1 MTDNFLDLFQPEPP
15 TNPKGGTPPVA
26 TPVPAPALAPAEPV
40 ASMFD
45 GVLDELVFP
54 EQPGVD
60 VPALPEQIEPEP
72 DPHDWEPA
80 PEKETAPEL
89 VATDEPEPIE
99 DEVATPLAKVETE
112 TASVLEQFERRGAI
126 DPFQSQDEAL
136 DSLVA
141 EIRASPEPEQRLA
154 LVHRPEDKARL
165 KERLGDTP
173 TDVRVVKPATTPR
186 KSRAPLLVGVG
197 VAVLAL
203 GSIGWWTLSSNK
215 ESPEPAVST
224 VESAVQPAVAEP
236 STPEFQIPTTP
247 EPVVISPADLVA
259 DVIQTTPEPAP
270 VQPEPPVAE
279 SEAEPAPVIAK
290 PAPVQPSAP
299 KPKAKLAT
307 PKPQPKPAEK
317 SWQDDALDQL
327 DNLEKRL

>member
-1 MTDNFLDLFQPEPP
+1 MTDNFLDLFQPEPS
-15 TNPKGGTPPVA
+15 TNPKGAPELAA
-26 TPVPAPALAPAEPV
+26 TPVPAPALAPAEPA

-45 GVLDELVFP
+45 GVMDDLVLP

-60 VPALPEQIEPEP
+60 VPSLPEPIEPEP
-72 DPHDWEPA
+72 EPQVGE
-80 PEKETAPEL
+80 PEPKMETAPEL
-89 VATDEPEPIE
+89 VAIDEPEPI
-99 DEVATPLAKVETE
+99 DNEVVTPQAEVETDSA
-112 TASVLEQFERRGAI
+112 TVFEQFERRGAI

-141 EIRASPEPEQRLA
+141 EIRASPEPEKRLV

-173 TDVRVVKPATTPR
+173 TDVRVVTTATTPR

-224 VESAVQPAVAEP
+224 VEPAAQPAVAEP
-236 STPEFQIPTTP
+236 STPEFQVPTTS
-247 EPVVISPADLVA
+247 EPVVINPADLVA

-279 SEAEPAPVIAK
+279 PEVAPAPVIAK
-290 PAPVQPSAP
+290 TAPVQPSAP
-299 KPKAKLAT
+299 KPKAKPAT
-307 PKPQPKPAEK
+307 PKPQPKPDEK